1 MKEIPSFF
9 KKPDPITDIADTKE
23 YDIVVIGAGSPG
35 VPCALKAAELGA
47 KVAILQKEK
56 EAAACGNFGAGIL
69 TDKSD
74 PVDVEKCVSML
85 EAASSHRAKRSFSIC
100 GPRNPARPFSGRLK
114 GQGSRR
120 PGRRYGNECP
130 CRTPEENRLAYRI
143 HDLRL
148 RAETIRHRRCHEGH
162 VQTG

>member
-85 EAASSHRAKRSFSIC
+85 EAASSHRAKRELLDMW
-100 GPRNPARPFSGRLK
+100 AKKSGEAVLWTIEK
-114 GQGSRR
+114 GK
-120 PGRRYGNECP
+120 
-130 CRTPEENRLAYRI
+130 
-143 HDLRL
+143 
-148 RAETIRHRRCHEGH
+148 
-162 VQTG
+162 

>member
-56 EAAACGNFGAGIL
+56 E
-69 TDKSD
+69 
-74 PVDVEKCVSML
+74 
-85 EAASSHRAKRSFSIC
+85 
-100 GPRNPARPFSGRLK
+100 
-114 GQGSRR
+114 
-120 PGRRYGNECP
+120 
-130 CRTPEENRLAYRI
+130 
-143 HDLRL
+143 
-148 RAETIRHRRCHEGH
+148 
-162 VQTG
+162 

>member
-56 EAAACGNFGAGIL
+56 GSGCVRKLRRRHPDGQERSCRRGKVRFHARSCFRPQGQEGASRYVGQEI
-69 TDKSD
+69 
-74 PVDVEKCVSML
+74 
-85 EAASSHRAKRSFSIC
+85 RRGRS
-100 GPRNPARPFSGRLK
+100 L
-114 GQGSRR
+114 
-120 PGRRYGNECP
+120 
-130 CRTPEENRLAYRI
+130 
-143 HDLRL
+143 DD
-148 RAETIRHRRCHEGH
+148 
-162 VQTG
+162 

>member
-56 EAAACGNFGAGIL
+56 EAAACRKLRRRHPDGQERSCRRGKVRFHARSCFRPQGKEGASRYVGQEI
-69 TDKSD
+69 
-74 PVDVEKCVSML
+74 
-85 EAASSHRAKRSFSIC
+85 RRGRS
-100 GPRNPARPFSGRLK
+100 L
-114 GQGSRR
+114 
-120 PGRRYGNECP
+120 
-130 CRTPEENRLAYRI
+130 
-143 HDLRL
+143 DD
-148 RAETIRHRRCHEGH
+148 
-162 VQTG
+162 

>member
-69 TDKSD
+69 TELRRRHPDGQERSCRRGKVRFHARSCFR
-74 PVDVEKCVSML
+74 PQGQEG
-85 EAASSHRAKRSFSIC
+85 ASRYVGQEIRRGRS
-100 GPRNPARPFSGRLK
+100 L
-114 GQGSRR
+114 
-120 PGRRYGNECP
+120 
-130 CRTPEENRLAYRI
+130 
-143 HDLRL
+143 DD
-148 RAETIRHRRCHEGH
+148 
-162 VQTG
+162 

>member
-69 TDKSD
+69 TDKVRFHARSCFR
-74 PVDVEKCVSML
+74 PQGQEG
-85 EAASSHRAKRSFSIC
+85 ASRYVGQEIRRGRS
-100 GPRNPARPFSGRLK
+100 L
-114 GQGSRR
+114 
-120 PGRRYGNECP
+120 
-130 CRTPEENRLAYRI
+130 
-143 HDLRL
+143 DD
-148 RAETIRHRRCHEGH
+148 
-162 VQTG
+162 

>member
-85 EAASSHRAKRSFSIC
+85 EAASGHRARGSFSIC

-114 GQGSRR
+114 
-120 PGRRYGNECP
+120 
-130 CRTPEENRLAYRI
+130 
-143 HDLRL
+143 
-148 RAETIRHRRCHEGH
+148 RARKQAPRSSIWERMPM
-162 VQTG
+162 QDS

>member
-56 EAAACGNFGAGIL
+56 EAAACGNFGTGIL

-85 EAASSHRAKRSFSIC
+85 EAASGHRAKRELLDMWAKKSGEAVLWTIEKGKEAGAQVVDMGTNAHAGLCLLYTSPS
-100 GPRNPARPFSGRLK
+100 PR
-114 GQGSRR
+114 
-120 PGRRYGNECP
+120 
-130 CRTPEENRLAYRI
+130 
-143 HDLRL
+143 D
-148 RAETIRHRRCHEGH
+148 
-162 VQTG
+162 